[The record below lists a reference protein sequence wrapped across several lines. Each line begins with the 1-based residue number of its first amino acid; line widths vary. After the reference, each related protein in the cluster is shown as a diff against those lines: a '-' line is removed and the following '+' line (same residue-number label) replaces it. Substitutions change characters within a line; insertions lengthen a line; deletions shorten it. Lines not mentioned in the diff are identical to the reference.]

1 MYVASQ
7 LPETHGGYQPT
18 PIMLLLLLVNSS
30 TYSAYASTVVTSMEV
45 FIHGCV
51 VRNQKN
57 KK

>member
-51 VRNQKN
+51 ARNQK
-57 KK
+57 K